1 MSNMI
6 KIDTF
11 SKENKAEREAGI
23 GLIQFTLRFQ
33 LFPIT
38 NR

>member
-1 MSNMI
+1 MI

-11 SKENKAEREAGI
+11 SKENEAEREAEI
-23 GLIQFTLRFQ
+23 GLIQFTVLFQ
-33 LFPIT
+33 LFPIA